1 MKKRAIG
8 FVKGRAYP
16 STEVAGARA
25 KKNGA
30 RPNYTPSEL
39 IDIAE
44 RFNKIPASAEGVKI
58 HWEHGTRM
66 SDEIGLVTKLKYKDQ
81 DKWLHMHGSIR
92 HDIRDAFAAAI
103 QDEGFG
109 KGISLCYSDVGN
121 NKNFIEFSVVG
132 NPDFDGARIQRYHS
146 ARPNEIF
153 IPIGISARFFDLY
166 ATHMAEQQQAAA
178 PLSDDFNPDV
188 HVHTLFDGSMMVLDE
203 SHVNPARQY
212 AISKGLDAAS
222 VFFEDPAQHSG
233 YTPEQMIQGVTL
245 ARAEH
250 KRSMARL
257 AAEEN
262 ARRAQQ
268 QQEEAKK
275 SRETVLPFAMRAAA
289 PLRDDERHDSIV
301 NDLAARMA
309 SNPEMQA
316 LGVLYSSQLET
327 TDQELAAL
335 RAENAR
341 LRQQPAHVPIQN
353 RPSFPS
359 AQQEQF
365 SEIMAHGAG
374 GPKRQLHGHVND
386 SAEHENRTMT
396 AWEKMTRN
404 FVLGGSS
411 SSSSVV
417 DDTPAVINAH
427 SGSPASG
434 GAKRSLA
441 TPTESLHKWDGFDLF
456 PANAPNASSPSLSGA
471 ISIFAHNAGVVSS
484 SSSSSSR
491 RTAQPDIPETIAPFL
506 ANIPDIGTLTTN
518 APSDMI
524 TRSKLKGIITGD
536 IPSTMPG
543 TMRPK
548 TWLTENMISRNPRVF
563 TSMIMA
569 HHAPTIGT
577 NQSDR
582 LMGITQGGNG
592 GSSAVIARRVMADP
606 NLRDK
611 YVWDMENFSRR
622 AQEHMDSIDAR
633 YGRA

>member
-8 FVKGRAYP
+8 FVKGRAYH
-16 STEVAGARA
+16 STEVVGARA

-30 RPNYTPSEL
+30 RPNYTPREL

-66 SDEIGLVTKLKYKDQ
+66 SDEIGLVTKLKYKDK

-132 NPDFDGARIQRYHS
+132 NPDFDGARIQRYHY

-166 ATHMAEQQQAAA
+166 ATHM
-178 PLSDDFNPDV
+178 
-188 HVHTLFDGSMMVLDE
+188 
-203 SHVNPARQY
+203 
-212 AISKGLDAAS
+212 
-222 VFFEDPAQHSG
+222 
-233 YTPEQMIQGVTL
+233 PEQMIQGVTL

-301 NDLAARMA
+301 NDLVARMA

-316 LGVLYSSQLET
+316 LGVLSSSQLET

-341 LRQQPAHVPIQN
+341 LR
-353 RPSFPS
+353 
-359 AQQEQF
+359 
-365 SEIMAHGAG
+365 
-374 GPKRQLHGHVND
+374 
-386 SAEHENRTMT
+386 
-396 AWEKMTRN
+396 
-404 FVLGGSS
+404 
-411 SSSSVV
+411 
-417 DDTPAVINAH
+417 
-427 SGSPASG
+427 
-434 GAKRSLA
+434 
-441 TPTESLHKWDGFDLF
+441 
-456 PANAPNASSPSLSGA
+456 
-471 ISIFAHNAGVVSS
+471 
-484 SSSSSSR
+484 
-491 RTAQPDIPETIAPFL
+491 
-506 ANIPDIGTLTTN
+506 
-518 APSDMI
+518 
-524 TRSKLKGIITGD
+524 
-536 IPSTMPG
+536 
-543 TMRPK
+543 
-548 TWLTENMISRNPRVF
+548 
-563 TSMIMA
+563 
-569 HHAPTIGT
+569 
-577 NQSDR
+577 
-582 LMGITQGGNG
+582 
-592 GSSAVIARRVMADP
+592 
-606 NLRDK
+606 
-611 YVWDMENFSRR
+611 
-622 AQEHMDSIDAR
+622 
-633 YGRA
+633 

>member
-16 STEVAGARA
+16 STEVVGARA

-30 RPNYTPSEL
+30 RPNYTPREL

-166 ATHMAEQQQAAA
+166 ATHMAEQQQQSTA
-178 PLSDDFNPDV
+178 PLSDDFNPDL
-188 HVHTLFDGSMMVLDE
+188 HVHTLFDGSLMVLDA

-301 NDLAARMA
+301 NDLVARMA

-411 SSSSVV
+411 SSSSSSVV

-427 SGSPASG
+427 SGTPSG

-456 PANAPNASSPSLSGA
+456 PSSAPNASSPSMSGA
-471 ISIFAHNAGVVSS
+471 ISIFAHNAGVVS

-577 NQSDR
+577 NQSDK
-582 LMGITQGGNG
+582 LMGISQGGYG

-606 NLRDK
+606 TLRDK
-611 YVWDMENFSRR
+611 YVWDTARFERRAKEFSDDDALFSRR
-622 AQEHMDSIDAR
+622 
-633 YGRA
+633 